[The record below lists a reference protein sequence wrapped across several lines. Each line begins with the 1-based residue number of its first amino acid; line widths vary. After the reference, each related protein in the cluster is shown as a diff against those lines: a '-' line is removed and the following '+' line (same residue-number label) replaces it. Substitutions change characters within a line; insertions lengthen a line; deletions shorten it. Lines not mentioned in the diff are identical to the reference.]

1 MFGTFPV
8 INLDF
13 VTDLPKVHFEK
24 NNNNKGIE
32 FYFFDRTKVIVWN
45 VKGLRSWNPKIKG
58 NKDKKEIKENQS
70 L

>member
-8 INLDF
+8 IKLDF

-32 FYFFDRTKVIVWN
+32 SYFFDRTKVIV
-45 VKGLRSWNPKIKG
+45 
-58 NKDKKEIKENQS
+58 
-70 L
+70 